1 MKDTVITAK
10 AKRRELWVVLGCFAA
25 ACLINVGRGGIA
37 NEADLAEAVRTG
49 IIGGACIDVYE
60 KEPIRE
66 DSPYL
71 GLSDYS
77 NLILTPH
84 IAWAAKES
92 RQRSVNET
100 AANIE
105 SFFSGGKRNRIV

>member
-1 MKDTVITAK
+1 MMKPT
-10 AKRRELWVVLGCFAA
+10 

-71 GLSDYS
+71 SLSDYS

-84 IAWAAKES
+84 IA
-92 RQRSVNET
+92 
-100 AANIE
+100 
-105 SFFSGGKRNRIV
+105 